1 MIYELVCGK
10 DQNKKELLAKDYYSA
25 IGLEA
30 YVPTYTTK
38 RVWSDRIKKIKV
50 SAIPG
55 YLFFKL
61 NKIDFDLVNLN
72 PYTTNIVRTSS
83 GKPAVIPPNEIECLK
98 KYLSGSEETNKSFL
112 TVDDVV
118 SVGSG
123 PFCSEIGVVEKFIQN
138 KALVLLKSLNIK
150 LIVSTSSLKLQKTA

>member
-1 MIYELVCGK
+1 MNWYAVK
-10 DQNKKELLAKDYYSA
+10 TKTKKELLAKDYYTTL
-25 IGLEA
+25 GVEA

-38 RVWSDRIKKIKV
+38 RVWSDRIKKTKI

-72 PYTTNIVRTSS
+72 PYTTNVVRTSS

-98 KYLSGSEETNKSFL
+98 KYLSGAEESNGSFL
-112 TVDDVV
+112 SVDDVV

-150 LIVSTSSLKLQKTA
+150 LIVSTNSLKLQKTA

>member
-1 MIYELVCGK
+1 MNWYAVRTK
-10 DQNKKELLAKDYYSA
+10 TKKELLAKDYYLTL
-25 IGLEA
+25 GVEA

-61 NKIDFDLVNLN
+61 SKIDFDLVNLN
-72 PYTTNIVRTSS
+72 PYTTNVVRTSS

-98 KYLSGSEETNKSFL
+98 KYLSGSEQTNESFL
-112 TVDDVV
+112 AVDDVV
-118 SVGSG
+118 SVSSG

-150 LIVSTSSLKLQKTA
+150 LIVSTSNLKLQKTA

>member
-1 MIYELVCGK
+1 MNWYAVK
-10 DQNKKELLAKDYYSA
+10 TKTKKEILAKDYYSRL
-25 IGLEA
+25 GVEA

-61 NKIDFDLVNLN
+61 KKIDFDLVNLN
-72 PYTTNIVRTSS
+72 PYTTNVVRTSS
-83 GKPAVIPPNEIECLK
+83 GKPAVIPPNEIDCLK
-98 KYLSGSEETNKSFL
+98 KYLSGSEQRNESFI

-123 PFCSEIGVVEKFIQN
+123 PFCSEIGVVEKYIQN

-150 LIVSTSSLKLQKTA
+150 LIVSTGNLSLQKTA

>member
-1 MIYELVCGK
+1 MNWYAVRTK
-10 DQNKKELLAKDYYSA
+10 TKKELLAKDYYSA
-25 IGLEA
+25 LGVET

-38 RVWSDRIKKIKV
+38 RVWSDRVKKIKV

-61 NKIDFDLVNLN
+61 DKIDFDLVNLN
-72 PYTTNIVRTSS
+72 PYTTNVVRTSS

-98 KYLSGSEETNKSFL
+98 KYLAGSKQTNESFL

-118 SVGSG
+118 SVSSG
-123 PFCSEIGVVEKFIQN
+123 PFCSEIGVIEKFIQN

-150 LIVSTSSLKLQKTA
+150 LIISTSSVKLQKTA

>member
-1 MIYELVCGK
+1 MNWYAVRTK
-10 DQNKKELLAKDYYSA
+10 TKKELLAKDYYLTL
-25 IGLEA
+25 GVEA

-61 NKIDFDLVNLN
+61 SKIDFDLVNLN
-72 PYTTNIVRTSS
+72 PYTTNVVRTSS

-98 KYLSGSEETNKSFL
+98 KYLSGSEQTNESFL
-112 TVDDVV
+112 TVDDIV

-138 KALVLLKSLNIK
+138 KALVLLNSLNIK
-150 LIVSTSSLKLQKTA
+150 LIVSTSNLKLQKTA

>member
-1 MIYELVCGK
+1 MNWYAVRTK
-10 DQNKKELLAKDYYSA
+10 TKKELLAKDYYSTLG
-25 IGLEA
+25 IEA
-30 YVPTYTTK
+30 YVPAYTTK

-61 NKIDFDLVNLN
+61 DKIDFDLLNLN

-83 GKPAVIPPNEIECLK
+83 GKPAVIPNNEIECLK
-98 KYLSGSEETNKSFL
+98 KYLSGSEQTSESFL
-112 TVDDVV
+112 TVDDIV

-150 LIVSTSSLKLQKTA
+150 LIVSTSNLRIQKTA

>member
-1 MIYELVCGK
+1 M
-10 DQNKKELLAKDYYSA
+10 
-25 IGLEA
+25 
-30 YVPTYTTK
+30 
-38 RVWSDRIKKIKV
+38 
-50 SAIPG
+50 
-55 YLFFKL
+55 
-61 NKIDFDLVNLN
+61 NLN
-72 PYTTNIVRTSS
+72 PYTTNVVRTSS

-98 KYLSGSEETNKSFL
+98 KYLSGSEETNESFL

-150 LIVSTSSLKLQKTA
+150 LIVSTSNLKLQKTA

>member
-1 MIYELVCGK
+1 MNWYAVK
-10 DQNKKELLAKDYYSA
+10 TKTKKELLAKDYYSM
-25 IGLEA
+25 IGVET

-38 RVWSDRIKKIKV
+38 KVWSDRIKKIKV

>member
-1 MIYELVCGK
+1 MNWYAVRTK
-10 DQNKKELLAKDYYSA
+10 TKKELLAKDYYSTL
-25 IGLEA
+25 GVEA

-72 PYTTNIVRTSS
+72 PYTTNVVRTSS
-83 GKPAVIPPNEIECLK
+83 GKPAVIPPNEIECLQ
-98 KYLSGSEETNKSFL
+98 KYLSGSKQTNESFL
-112 TVDDVV
+112 TIDDVV
-118 SVGSG
+118 SVSSG

-150 LIVSTSSLKLQKTA
+150 LIISTSNLKLQKTA

>member
-1 MIYELVCGK
+1 MNWYAVRTK
-10 DQNKKELLAKDYYSA
+10 TKKELLAKDYYWTL
-25 IGLEA
+25 GVEA

-61 NKIDFDLVNLN
+61 KNIDFDLVNLN

-83 GKPAVIPPNEIECLK
+83 GKPAVIPNNEIECLK
-98 KYLSGSEETNKSFL
+98 KYLSGSEQTNESFL

-118 SVGSG
+118 SIGSG
-123 PFCSEIGVVEKFIQN
+123 PFCSETGIIEKFIQN
-138 KALVLLKSLNIK
+138 RALVLLKSLNIK
-150 LIVSTSSLKLQKTA
+150 LIVSTKNLKLQKTA

>member
-1 MIYELVCGK
+1 MNWYAVRTK
-10 DQNKKELLAKDYYSA
+10 TKKELLAKDYYSA
-25 IGLEA
+25 LGVEA

-72 PYTTNIVRTSS
+72 PYTTNVVRTSS

-98 KYLSGSEETNKSFL
+98 KYLSGSKQTNKSFL
-112 TVDDVV
+112 TIDDVV
-118 SVGSG
+118 SVSSG

-150 LIVSTSSLKLQKTA
+150 LIVSTSNLELQKTA

>member
-1 MIYELVCGK
+1 MNWYAVRTK
-10 DQNKKELLAKDYYSA
+10 TKKELLAKDYYSTL
-25 IGLEA
+25 GVEA

-72 PYTTNIVRTSS
+72 PYTTNVVRTSS
-83 GKPAVIPPNEIECLK
+83 GKPAVIPPNEIECLQ
-98 KYLSGSEETNKSFL
+98 KYLSGSKQTNESFL
-112 TVDDVV
+112 TIDDVV
-118 SVGSG
+118 SVSSG

-150 LIVSTSSLKLQKTA
+150 LIVSTNSLKLQKTT

>member
-1 MIYELVCGK
+1 MNWYVVWTK
-10 DQNKKELLAKDYYSA
+10 TKKELLAKDYYSTL
-25 IGLEA
+25 GVEA

-38 RVWSDRIKKIKV
+38 RVWSDRIKKVKV

-72 PYTTNIVRTSS
+72 PYTTNVVRTSS
-83 GKPAVIPPNEIECLK
+83 GKPAVIPPNEIDCLK
-98 KYLSGSEETNKSFL
+98 KYLSGSEQTNESFL

-150 LIVSTSSLKLQKTA
+150 LIVSTSNLKLQKIA

>member
-1 MIYELVCGK
+1 MNWYAVRTK
-10 DQNKKELLAKDYYSA
+10 AKKELLAKDYYSTLG
-25 IGLEA
+25 IEA

-61 NKIDFDLVNLN
+61 KKIDFDLVNLN
-72 PYTTNIVRTSS
+72 PYTTNVVRTSS
-83 GKPAVIPPNEIECLK
+83 GKPAVIPSDEIECLK
-98 KYLSGSEETNKSFL
+98 KHLAGSEQTNESFL

-118 SVGSG
+118 SVSSG
-123 PFCSEIGVVEKFIQN
+123 PFCSERGIIEKFIQN

-150 LIVSTSSLKLQKTA
+150 LIVSTRNVKLQKTA

>member
-1 MIYELVCGK
+1 MNWYAVSTK
-10 DQNKKELLAKDYYSA
+10 AKKELLAKDYYSA
-25 IGLEA
+25 IGVEA

-38 RVWSDRIKKIKV
+38 KVWSDRIKKIKV

-150 LIVSTSSLKLQKTA
+150 LIVSTSNLKLQKTA

>member
-1 MIYELVCGK
+1 MNWYAVRTK
-10 DQNKKELLAKDYYSA
+10 TKKELLAKDYYSTL
-25 IGLEA
+25 GVEA

-61 NKIDFDLVNLN
+61 KKIDFDLVNLN
-72 PYTTNIVRTSS
+72 PYTTSVVRTSS
-83 GKPAVIPPNEIECLK
+83 GKPAVIPPNEIDYLK
-98 KYLSGSEETNKSFL
+98 KYLSGSEQTNESFL

-118 SVGSG
+118 SIGSG
-123 PFCSEIGVVEKFIQN
+123 PFCSEKGVIEKFIQN

-150 LIVSTSSLKLQKTA
+150 LIVSASNLKLQKTA

>member
-1 MIYELVCGK
+1 MNWYAVRTK
-10 DQNKKELLAKDYYSA
+10 TKKEILAKDYYSTL
-25 IGLEA
+25 GVEA

-61 NKIDFDLVNLN
+61 KKIDFDLVNLN
-72 PYTTNIVRTSS
+72 PYTTNVVRTSS
-83 GKPAVIPPNEIECLK
+83 GKPAVIPHNEIDCLK
-98 KYLSGSEETNKSFL
+98 KYLSGSKEANETFL

-118 SVGSG
+118 TIGSG
-123 PFCSEIGVVEKFIQN
+123 PFCSERGVIEKFIQN
-138 KALVLLKSLNIK
+138 RALVLLKNLNIK
-150 LIVSTSSLKLQKTA
+150 LIVSTSNLKLQKTA

>member
-1 MIYELVCGK
+1 MNWYAVRTK
-10 DQNKKELLAKDYYSA
+10 TKKELLAKDYYLTL
-25 IGLEA
+25 GVEA

-61 NKIDFDLVNLN
+61 SKIDFDLVNLN
-72 PYTTNIVRTSS
+72 PYTTNVVRTSS

-98 KYLSGSEETNKSFL
+98 KYLAGSKQTNKSFL
-112 TVDDVV
+112 NIDDVV

-150 LIVSTSSLKLQKTA
+150 LIVSTANLKLQKTA

>member
-1 MIYELVCGK
+1 MNWYAVRTK
-10 DQNKKELLAKDYYSA
+10 SKKEILAKNYYSGL
-25 IGLEA
+25 GLEA

-38 RVWSDRIKKIKV
+38 RVWSDRIKKTKV

-61 NKIDFDLVNLN
+61 KKMDFDLVNLN

-83 GKPAVIPPNEIECLK
+83 GKPAVIPPNEIDCLK
-98 KYLSGSEETNKSFL
+98 KYLSGCEEANESFL

-118 SVGSG
+118 SIGSG
-123 PFCSEIGVVEKFIQN
+123 PFCSKRGVIEKFIQN
-138 KALVLLKSLNIK
+138 KALILLKSLNIK
-150 LIVSTSSLKLQKTA
+150 LIVSTSNLKLEKTA

>member
-1 MIYELVCGK
+1 MNWYAVRTK
-10 DQNKKELLAKDYYSA
+10 TKKELLAKDYYSA
-25 IGLEA
+25 LGVEA

-38 RVWSDRIKKIKV
+38 RAWSDRIKKIKV

-61 NKIDFDLVNLN
+61 KKMDFDLVNLN
-72 PYTTNIVRTSS
+72 PYTTNVVRTSS

-98 KYLSGSEETNKSFL
+98 KYLSGSEQTNESFS
-112 TVDDVV
+112 TIDDVV

-123 PFCSEIGVVEKFIQN
+123 PFCGEIGVVEKFIQN

-150 LIVSTSSLKLQKTA
+150 LIISTSNLKLQKTA

>member
-1 MIYELVCGK
+1 MNWYAVK
-10 DQNKKELLAKDYYSA
+10 TKTKKELLAKDYYLTLG
-25 IGLEA
+25 IEA

-61 NKIDFDLVNLN
+61 NKIDFNLVNLN
-72 PYTTNIVRTSS
+72 PYTTSVVRTSS
-83 GKPAVIPPNEIECLK
+83 GKPAITPPNEIECLK
-98 KYLSGSEETNKSFL
+98 KYLSGSEETNESFL

-118 SVGSG
+118 SVNSG

>member
-1 MIYELVCGK
+1 MNWYAVK
-10 DQNKKELLAKDYYSA
+10 TKTKKELLAKDYYST
-25 IGLEA
+25 IGVEA

-61 NKIDFDLVNLN
+61 DKIDFDLVNLN
-72 PYTTNIVRTSS
+72 PYTTNVVRASS
-83 GKPAVIPPNEIECLK
+83 GRPAIIPPNEIECLK
-98 KYLSGSEETNKSFL
+98 KYLSGSEETNESFL

-123 PFCSEIGVVEKFIQN
+123 PFCNEMGVVEKFIQN

-150 LIVSTSSLKLQKTA
+150 LIVSTSNLKLQKTA

>member
-1 MIYELVCGK
+1 MNWYAVRTK
-10 DQNKKELLAKDYYSA
+10 TKKEMLAKDYYSA
-25 IGLEA
+25 IGIEA
-30 YVPTYTTK
+30 YAPTYTTK
-38 RVWSDRIKKIKV
+38 RVWSDRVKKIKV

-61 NKIDFDLVNLN
+61 DKIDFDLVNLN
-72 PYTTNIVRTSS
+72 PYTTNVVRTSS

-98 KYLSGSEETNKSFL
+98 KYLAGSKQTNESFL

-118 SVGSG
+118 SVSSG
-123 PFCSEIGVVEKFIQN
+123 PFCSEIGVIEKFIQN

-150 LIVSTSSLKLQKTA
+150 LIISTSSVKLQKTA

>member
-1 MIYELVCGK
+1 MNWYAVK
-10 DQNKKELLAKDYYSA
+10 TKTKKELLAKDYYSA
-25 IGLEA
+25 IGIEA
-30 YVPTYTTK
+30 YAPTYTTK

-72 PYTTNIVRTSS
+72 PYTTNVVRTSS
-83 GKPAVIPPNEIECLK
+83 GKPAVIPPNEIDCLK
-98 KYLSGSEETNKSFL
+98 KYLSGSEQRNESFI

-150 LIVSTSSLKLQKTA
+150 LIVSTGNLSLQKTA

>member
-1 MIYELVCGK
+1 MNWYAVRTK
-10 DQNKKELLAKDYYSA
+10 TKKELLAKDYYLTL
-25 IGLEA
+25 GVEA
-30 YVPTYTTK
+30 YVPTYITK

-61 NKIDFDLVNLN
+61 NKIDFNLVNLN
-72 PYTTNIVRTSS
+72 PYTTNVVRASS
-83 GKPAVIPPNEIECLK
+83 GKPAVIPSNEIECLK
-98 KYLSGSEETNKSFL
+98 KYLSGSEQTNESFL
-112 TVDDVV
+112 NVDDVV

-123 PFCSEIGVVEKFIQN
+123 PFCSEMGVVEKFVQN

-150 LIVSTSSLKLQKTA
+150 LIVSTSNLKLQKTA

>member
-1 MIYELVCGK
+1 MNWYAVK
-10 DQNKKELLAKDYYSA
+10 TKTKKELVAKDYYSA
-25 IGLEA
+25 IGIEA

-72 PYTTNIVRTSS
+72 PYTTNLVRTSS

-98 KYLSGSEETNKSFL
+98 KYLSGSEEKNESFL

-118 SVGSG
+118 SVSSG

-150 LIVSTSSLKLQKTA
+150 LIVSTRNLKLQKTA

>member
-1 MIYELVCGK
+1 MNWHAVRTK
-10 DQNKKELLAKDYYSA
+10 TKKEMLAKDYYSV
-25 IGLEA
+25 IGIEA
-30 YVPTYTTK
+30 YAPAHTTK

-50 SAIPG
+50 SAIPR

-72 PYTTNIVRTSS
+72 PYTTNVVRTSS

-98 KYLSGSEETNKSFL
+98 KHLSGSEQTNESFL

-150 LIVSTSSLKLQKTA
+150 LIVSTSNLKLQKTA

>member
-1 MIYELVCGK
+1 MNWYAVRTK
-10 DQNKKELLAKDYYSA
+10 TKKELLAKDYYSTL
-25 IGLEA
+25 GVEA
-30 YVPTYTTK
+30 YVPAYTTK

-61 NKIDFDLVNLN
+61 DKIDFDLLNLN

-83 GKPAVIPPNEIECLK
+83 GKPAVIPNNEIECLK
-98 KYLSGSEETNKSFL
+98 KYLSGSEQTNESFL
-112 TVDDVV
+112 TVDDIV

-150 LIVSTSSLKLQKTA
+150 LIVSTSNLRIQKTA

>member
-1 MIYELVCGK
+1 MNWYAVRTK
-10 DQNKKELLAKDYYSA
+10 TKKELLAKDYYSTL
-25 IGLEA
+25 GVEA

-61 NKIDFDLVNLN
+61 DKIDFDLLNLN

-83 GKPAVIPPNEIECLK
+83 GKPAVIPNNEIECLK
-98 KYLSGSEETNKSFL
+98 KYLSGSEQTNESFL
-112 TVDDVV
+112 TVDDIV

-150 LIVSTSSLKLQKTA
+150 LIVSTSNLRIQKTA